1 MTGTRPADSPCASL
15 ILFTCSDCVYFFTS
29 IRFFSAPVVSELVL
43 HIQLKQFCR
52 MKYNLPGMHGL
63 FFFKKYLPLIT
74 WLLFQDLH
82 VFDQKWD
89 SLANFWEAEAK
100 RCPALLC
107 STAAAAAWS
116 LDSLKALS
124 DNMWHCYEDVLN
136 VKPRVLYRNWEM
148 WLTQWRTKHCFA
160 FMSGQLREHELQK
173 FRAAGAARSHGQKGE
188 YIYYILYHNSHE

>member
-1 MTGTRPADSPCASL
+1 MGC
-15 ILFTCSDCVYFFTS
+15 
-29 IRFFSAPVVSELVL
+29 
-43 HIQLKQFCR
+43 
-52 MKYNLPGMHGL
+52 

-74 WLLFQDLH
+74 WLLFQDPH

-89 SLANFWEAEAK
+89 SLAHFWEAEAK

-148 WLTQWRTKHCFA
+148 WLTQWHTKHCFA
-160 FMSGQLREHELQK
+160 FMSGQLWEHKLQK
-173 FRAAGAARSHGQKGE
+173 FRAAGAARSRGQKGV
-188 YIYYILYHNSHE
+188 YKLRKWVIIPQKPWIKRHINVTPYLPLSPPHTH